1 MEKLIRVVMGLGNP
15 EECYAWSLHNV
26 GYAVVERL
34 AVEYGVALTK
44 HPVWNAL
51 AAEISVGSDPMFLI
65 KPIAGMNDS
74 GEAIA
79 ALLADLG
86 KVYYPPLVIFDDLSL
101 PQGKLRFRDSGS
113 AGGHNGLK
121 SIQALIS
128 EAWLLPR
135 LKVGIGPDVSGDKRR
150 EYVLTPLPVESRDEF
165 TRMVIDPAVV
175 AARHWL
181 ENGTQSAMNV
191 FNNPTRVAGKKS

>member
-1 MEKLIRVVMGLGNP
+1 MEKLVRAVMGLGNP
-15 EECYAWSLHNV
+15 EECYDWSLHNV
-26 GYAVVERL
+26 GHLVVDRL
-34 AVEYGVALTK
+34 AVEYGVELSK

-51 AAEISVGSDPMFLI
+51 AAEISVGGDPMFLI

-74 GEAIA
+74 GQAIA

-86 KVYYPPLVIFDDLSL
+86 KVYYPPLVVFDDLSL

-121 SIQALIS
+121 SVQALMS
-128 EAWLLPR
+128 EHWLLPR

-150 EYVLTPLPVESRDEF
+150 DYVLTPLPADRRDEF
-165 TRMVIDPAVV
+165 TRAVIDPAVV

-181 ENGTQSAMNV
+181 EHGTQSAMSV
-191 FNNPTRVAGKKS
+191 FNKKS